1 MATHPSARR
10 LRGALAG
17 TAIDNTV
24 GPKSVSLGSGGLF
37 VPSFVIKGEIMRQGA
52 SPCNSHPRPER
63 NRVAFGV
70 RQNDIALPEFRP
82 ARILAGHNYKA
93 PPRRL
98 SPGGIRMGFMDRL
111 LGRSAARP
119 ATSRPGPAS
128 AQPGAGPSTRGPSS
142 PQTVRKELVRVSVRD
157 TLLHNGIP
165 AAWIRAD
172 PLTTSAPG
180 RETGV
185 HVRLVVQHWDTRLMQ
200 CAVALQEHVEKRI
213 LSLDPQA
220 ENWLMGLSWQ
230 FDLEDVSH
238 CPPMPH
244 PGSWT
249 ATGDAQRAQPRAPQ
263 PAQPSADVISGP
275 TRIGQT
281 SPSGEDRREALER
294 MMSERDADFRRDD
307 GGDFIKTQPMG
318 FEKTRPMSGFDKLPP
333 GAPEQPCTDRQPPSG
348 S

>member
-1 MATHPSARR
+1 
-10 LRGALAG
+10 
-17 TAIDNTV
+17 
-24 GPKSVSLGSGGLF
+24 
-37 VPSFVIKGEIMRQGA
+37 
-52 SPCNSHPRPER
+52 
-63 NRVAFGV
+63 
-70 RQNDIALPEFRP
+70 
-82 ARILAGHNYKA
+82 
-93 PPRRL
+93 
-98 SPGGIRMGFMDRL
+98 MGFIDRL
-111 LGRSAARP
+111 LGKSAKP
-119 ATSRPGPAS
+119 AASRPGPAS

-185 HVRLVVQHWDTRLMQ
+185 HVRLVVQHWDARLMQ

-238 CPPMPH
+238 CPPLPH

-249 ATGDAQRAQPRAPQ
+249 SPAEAPRMALRASQ
-263 PAQPSADVISGP
+263 PAPAAASADVISGP
-275 TRIGQT
+275 TRIGQ
-281 SPSGEDRREALER
+281 SGASGAPGEDRRQALER
-294 MMSERDADFRRDD
+294 MMSERDADFGR
-307 GGDFIKTQPMG
+307 GGDFRKTQPMG
-318 FEKTRPMSGFDKLPP
+318 FEKTRPMSDFGKLASGTPEQ
-333 GAPEQPCTDRQPPSG
+333 APEDRGPRSG